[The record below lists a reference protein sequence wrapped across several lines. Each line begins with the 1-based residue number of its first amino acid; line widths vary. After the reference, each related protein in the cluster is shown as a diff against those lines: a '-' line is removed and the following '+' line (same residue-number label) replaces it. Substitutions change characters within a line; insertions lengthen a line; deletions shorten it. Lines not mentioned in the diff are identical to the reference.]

1 MNDGPIVRRISFD
14 IHGEFIT
21 QLAREWFYTGE
32 KSHEKVIEILMDSM
46 TGTDTPEAQIRRYA
60 EDILLGRAAL
70 KGSTA
75 AGTYHL
81 ETYEPGEEEQMPQSM
96 NIWKEVERR
105 KKAEKDLRRM
115 IERWD
120 VAMDHISESTQ
131 KEIRK
136 ELGEETAED
145 RQQDSLDSFMKR
157 MMDEENHTTEDYGWL
172 EPDGTFHGVEW
183 GAHQE
188 WAQNYMREREIEEF
202 EEKLRG
208 TMEYWG
214 CGGPY
219 NRQEEA
225 IERRKK
231 QLDELDDFAMQLNR
245 AKKHETVRMW
255 IFGCRSCGSITMV
268 NRQPFD
274 DWHECPVCRQMV
286 HLNSLPSKEFEIV
299 DTGETWQEQ
308 IKRAAEE
315 GNSWQ

>member
-131 KEIRK
+131 REIRK
-136 ELGEETAED
+136 ELGEETARRTVERMRVFWNTGD
-145 RQQDSLDSFMKR
+145 RSGNLRGDERTARNGRRLGRNRCDRHRQQRICSS
-157 MMDEENHTTEDYGWL
+157 
-172 EPDGTFHGVEW
+172 
-183 GAHQE
+183 
-188 WAQNYMREREIEEF
+188 
-202 EEKLRG
+202 
-208 TMEYWG
+208 G
-214 CGGPY
+214 C
-219 NRQEEA
+219 
-225 IERRKK
+225 
-231 QLDELDDFAMQLNR
+231 D
-245 AKKHETVRMW
+245 
-255 IFGCRSCGSITMV
+255 
-268 NRQPFD
+268 
-274 DWHECPVCRQMV
+274 
-286 HLNSLPSKEFEIV
+286 
-299 DTGETWQEQ
+299 
-308 IKRAAEE
+308 
-315 GNSWQ
+315 

>member
-81 ETYEPGEEEQMPQSM
+81 ETYEPGEEEQMPKSM

-131 KEIRK
+131 RAIRK

-145 RQQDSLDSFMKR
+145 RQQDALDSFMAR
-157 MMDEENHTTEDYGWL
+157 MMDEEEHTTEDYGWL
-172 EPDGTFHGVEW
+172 ERNLPCSRVGRSSGMGERLSGQEPDT
-183 GAHQE
+183 
-188 WAQNYMREREIEEF
+188 
-202 EEKLRG
+202 RG
-208 TMEYWG
+208 TVCGDGGDQRIRNGEKFPG
-214 CGGPY
+214 CYRSGGLSGQKRMGASAQSTAG
-219 NRQEEA
+219 NRNSNKGHHQRVHEGA
-225 IERRKK
+225 ER
-231 QLDELDDFAMQLNR
+231 
-245 AKKHETVRMW
+245 V
-255 IFGCRSCGSITMV
+255 
-268 NRQPFD
+268 
-274 DWHECPVCRQMV
+274 PV
-286 HLNSLPSKEFEIV
+286 
-299 DTGETWQEQ
+299 
-308 IKRAAEE
+308 
-315 GNSWQ
+315 

>member
-131 KEIRK
+131 REIRK
-136 ELGEETAED
+136 ELGEET
-145 RQQDSLDSFMKR
+145 
-157 MMDEENHTTEDYGWL
+157 
-172 EPDGTFHGVEW
+172 
-183 GAHQE
+183 
-188 WAQNYMREREIEEF
+188 
-202 EEKLRG
+202 
-208 TMEYWG
+208 
-214 CGGPY
+214 
-219 NRQEEA
+219 
-225 IERRKK
+225 
-231 QLDELDDFAMQLNR
+231 
-245 AKKHETVRMW
+245 
-255 IFGCRSCGSITMV
+255 GS
-268 NRQPFD
+268 
-274 DWHECPVCRQMV
+274 
-286 HLNSLPSKEFEIV
+286 SKEGGFSYTIRVEELLFRQRIRSKSTQRHRKSSCMTITWKEIA
-299 DTGETWQEQ
+299 
-308 IKRAAEE
+308 KRRRTQYGKKTSEKR
-315 GNSWQ
+315 

>member
-120 VAMDHISESTQ
+120 VAMDNISESTQ
-131 KEIRK
+131 REIRK

-145 RQQDSLDSFMKR
+145 RQQDALDSFMARIPNLGKCPFHQKGQVLYS
-157 MMDEENHTTEDYGWL
+157 DGINPVSKPEWVWNLTHQAHALGIPVFIKEDLLPIMG
-172 EPDGTFHGVEW
+172 
-183 GAHQE
+183 
-188 WAQNYMREREIEEF
+188 
-202 EEKLRG
+202 
-208 TMEYWG
+208 
-214 CGGPY
+214 
-219 NRQEEA
+219 EA
-225 IERRKK
+225 
-231 QLDELDDFAMQLNR
+231 
-245 AKKHETVRMW
+245 
-255 IFGCRSCGSITMV
+255 
-268 NRQPFD
+268 
-274 DWHECPVCRQMV
+274 QMV
-286 HLNSLPSKEFEIV
+286 QEFPPAFYRVLE
-299 DTGETWQEQ
+299 EQKTWQ
-308 IKRAAEE
+308 K
-315 GNSWQ
+315 

>member
-1 MNDGPIVRRISFD
+1 MSDGPIVRRISFD

-60 EDILLGRAAL
+60 EDVLLGRAAL
-70 KGSTA
+70 KGSTE

-96 NIWKEVERR
+96 NIWKEV
-105 KKAEKDLRRM
+105 
-115 IERWD
+115 
-120 VAMDHISESTQ
+120 
-131 KEIRK
+131 
-136 ELGEETAED
+136 
-145 RQQDSLDSFMKR
+145 
-157 MMDEENHTTEDYGWL
+157 
-172 EPDGTFHGVEW
+172 
-183 GAHQE
+183 
-188 WAQNYMREREIEEF
+188 
-202 EEKLRG
+202 
-208 TMEYWG
+208 
-214 CGGPY
+214 
-219 NRQEEA
+219 
-225 IERRKK
+225 ERRKK